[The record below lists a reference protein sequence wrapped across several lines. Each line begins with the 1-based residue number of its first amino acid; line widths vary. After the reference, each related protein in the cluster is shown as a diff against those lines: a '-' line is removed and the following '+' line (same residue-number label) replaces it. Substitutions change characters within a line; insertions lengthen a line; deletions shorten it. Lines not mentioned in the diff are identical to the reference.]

1 MWFAQEPTFTV
12 TTIETTNADT
22 GALAAFAGVY
32 LFFWLAVAVI
42 AIIAMWKIFTKAGEA
57 GWKSIIPIYNLYILL
72 KIVGR
77 PGWWIL
83 LFLVPFVNIVVSLVV
98 SIDLAK
104 SFGKSDLFGVV
115 GLWLFSLIG
124 YLMLAFGSAAYVGP
138 AAAGGAAPS
147 NQTPTPVS

>member
-1 MWFAQEPTFTV
+1 MWFAQEPTTLTV
-12 TTIETTNADT
+12 TTVETTNNGA
-22 GALAAFAGVY
+22 ALAGLGVY
-32 LFFWLAVAVI
+32 LFFWLAVAVV

-83 LFLVPFVNIVVSLVV
+83 LFLIPFVNIIVSLVV

-124 YLMLAFGSAAYVGP
+124 YLMLGFGSATYVGP
-138 AAAGGAAPS
+138 AASGGAAPS
-147 NQTPTPVS
+147 NQAPTPVS

>member
-1 MWFAQEPTFTV
+1 MWFAQEPTTLTV
-12 TTIETTNADT
+12 TTVETTNNGA
-22 GALAAFAGVY
+22 ALAGLGVY
-32 LFFWLAVAVI
+32 LFFWLAVAVV

-83 LFLVPFVNIVVSLVV
+83 LFLIPFVNIIVSLVV

-115 GLWLFSLIG
+115 GLWLFSIIG
-124 YLMLAFGSAAYVGP
+124 YLMLGFGSATYVGP
-138 AAAGGAAPS
+138 AASGGAAPS
-147 NQTPTPVS
+147 NQAPTPVS

>member
-1 MWFAQEPTFTV
+1 MWFAQDPTFTV
-12 TTIETTNADT
+12 TTVETTNADA
-22 GALAAFAGVY
+22 GAMAAFAGVY
-32 LFFWLAVAVI
+32 MFFWLAVLVI

-104 SFGKSDLFGVV
+104 SFGKSDLFGVI

-124 YLMLAFGSAAYVGP
+124 HLMLGFGSA
-138 AAAGGAAPS
+138 
-147 NQTPTPVS
+147 T

>member
-1 MWFAQEPTFTV
+1 MWFAQDPTFTV
-12 TTIETTNADT
+12 TTVETTNADA
-22 GALAAFAGVY
+22 GAMAAFAGVY
-32 LFFWLAVAVI
+32 MFFWLAVLVI

-104 SFGKSDLFGVV
+104 SFGKSDLFGVI

-124 YLMLAFGSAAYVGP
+124 HLMLGFGSATYVGP
-138 AAAGGAAPS
+138 AASGGAKPAG
-147 NQTPTPVS
+147 QAPTPVS